1 MEDNGVPLT
10 TKLTGGDPLWGAP
23 SASYEAAKL
32 EKSLNIIHKSRVED
46 MAKEEALKKTL
57 DDIFDQETC
66 SRFFALLCEL
76 HYRGRITAE
85 VSQRALAVL
94 STVECALAFPTLLWD
109 GASFLVK
116 QAEPENYE
124 AL

>member
-1 MEDNGVPLT
+1 MT
-10 TKLTGGDPLWGAP
+10 TKLTGGDSLQGKP
-23 SASYEAAKL
+23 SAACEAAKL
-32 EKSLNIIHKSRVED
+32 EKSLNIIHKVKVED
-46 MAKEEALKKTL
+46 MAKEEALKTTL
-57 DDIFDQETC
+57 DEIFDQETC

-76 HYRGRITAE
+76 EYRGRITVE

-94 STVECALAFPTLLWD
+94 STIECALAFPTLSWD

>member
-1 MEDNGVPLT
+1 MGDNSLPLT
-10 TKLTGGDPLWGAP
+10 MKLTVTESLKHKP
-23 SASYEAAKL
+23 SAACETLAL
-32 EKSLNIIHKSRVED
+32 EKSLNIIHKLKVED
-46 MAKEEALKKTL
+46 MAKEEALKSQL
-57 DDIFDQETC
+57 DKIFDDETC

-76 HYRGRITAE
+76 HYRGRITDE
-85 VSQRALAVL
+85 VSRITLAAL
-94 STVECALAFPTLLWD
+94 STIECALAFPTLSWD